1 MTPKEL
7 YEWAVERGVEDYEIA
22 ISWFREYGFDH
33 DFINETD
40 LYVNESAKK
49 VGVALWHVK
58 RRLLSGA
65 RS

>member
-7 YEWAVERGVEDYEIA
+7 YEWAVERGVEDYEID
-22 ISWFREYGFDH
+22 ISWFREYGFGS

-49 VGVALWHVK
+49 VGIAL
-58 RRLLSGA
+58 
-65 RS
+65 